1 MAKYQKAEGG
11 GVIRLSDGA
20 SIPADPDNR
29 DYREMLAYVEAGGE
43 LEPAPVPG
51 EPELSPE
58 ELALQEAR
66 REAKAALVAALPDG
80 AVTQE
85 QVDLLFGTT
94 TTSAP
99 DQGAV

>member
-29 DYREMLAYVEAGGE
+29 DYREVLAYVEAGGE
-43 LEPAPVPG
+43 IEPAPVPG
-51 EPELSPE
+51 EPEPTPE

-66 REAKAALVAALPDG
+66 REAMVALVAALPDG

-85 QVDLLFGTT
+85 QMGLLFGANGDPAP
-94 TTSAP
+94 SAP
-99 DQGAV
+99 